1 MIAWTSIT
9 SNNAYYYCSKAKLFM
24 EKGLATALG
33 PVGPP
38 DTYMLEHATSAR
50 GATEHLLPVTEVG
63 ERSIPRGGRRVS
75 IMRLPVNN
83 IINY

>member
-1 MIAWTSIT
+1 
-9 SNNAYYYCSKAKLFM
+9 M

-63 ERSIPRGGRRVS
+63 ERSIPRGGRRV
-75 IMRLPVNN
+75 NYQF
-83 IINY
+83 IILLIISY